1 MTDLSRFVNSEG
13 MVSSKVVAEKFGKRH
28 DHVLRDCGKLI
39 ASLPSDF
46 IAPNFGVV
54 EVATLKR
61 NGKEVSEVLMSRNG
75 FSLLAMGFT
84 GKEALEWK
92 VRFLE
97 AFNQME
103 QTIIAEIPAL
113 KATIAQMQSE
123 RVALPEAP
131 KKPHHLTNTTLV
143 PVYQAGMFGDEI
155 VEYRRVARDDTRFSE
170 LSRIEGKMAHFSNC
184 IEGMANALKILASK
198 AAIERRK

>member
-1 MTDLSRFVNSEG
+1 MLV
-13 MVSSKVVAEKFGKRH
+13 
-28 DHVLRDCGKLI
+28 
-39 ASLPSDF
+39 
-46 IAPNFGVV
+46 
-54 EVATLKR
+54 
-61 NGKEVSEVLMSRNG
+61 
-75 FSLLAMGFT
+75 MGFT
-84 GKEALEWK
+84 GKKAIAWREK
-92 VRFLE
+92 FIS
-97 AFNQME
+97 AFKQME
-103 QTIIAEIPAL
+103 QTIIAEIPTL